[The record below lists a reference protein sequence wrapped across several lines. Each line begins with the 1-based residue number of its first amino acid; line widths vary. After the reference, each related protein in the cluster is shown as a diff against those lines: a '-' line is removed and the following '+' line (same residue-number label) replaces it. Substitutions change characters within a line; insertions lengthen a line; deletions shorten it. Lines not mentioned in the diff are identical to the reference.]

1 MRKGRF
7 IVIVLGSYGVGYME
21 DVPKVRP
28 QDLGAN
34 TCKHI
39 IDKIPELKLPN
50 LEKLGIMNALGE
62 NYGQMKMNPR
72 AVYGTSKLMHYGGDT
87 FLGHQEIMGTNP
99 KRPLI
104 KPFSHYI
111 DAVYDALISK
121 GYKVEKVGEK
131 LKYLWVDDCVAIGD
145 NMETDP
151 GQVYNVTTS
160 FQNITFEEELEIGKV
175 VREIVEVERV
185 IVFGGTMAT
194 VDSIKAAK
202 EEKKGKYI
210 GINAPK
216 SKVYEEGYM
225 VRHLG
230 YGIDPV
236 TQIPTILGE
245 NGIPVILIGK
255 VADIVSNDRGTNFTD
270 LVDTETIFGITLK
283 EIEKLETG
291 FMCVNIQETDLSG
304 HAENSE
310 RYAEILKIC
319 DKYIGKV
326 IEKISDEDILI
337 ITADHGNDPTIGHS
351 QHTREK
357 VPILIYRKNLDSI
370 NIGLRETMSDIGAT
384 VAEYFNVRLPE
395 NGKSFLKKIKT

>member
-1 MRKGRF
+1 MKKGRF
-7 IVIVLGSYGVGYME
+7 IVIVLDSYGVGYME

-28 QDLGAN
+28 QDLGSN

-39 IDKIPELKLPN
+39 IDKVPELKLPN

-62 NYGQMKMNPR
+62 NYGQMKINPQ

-87 FLGHQEIMGTNP
+87 FLGHQEIMGTKP

-104 KPFSHYI
+104 KPFSYYI
-111 DAVYDALISK
+111 DAVYDTLVSK

-160 FQNITFEEELEIGKV
+160 FQNITFEEELEIGKI

-185 IVFGGTMAT
+185 IVFGGTVAT
-194 VDSIKAAK
+194 IDSIKAAK
-202 EEKKGKYI
+202 EEKMGKYI

-236 TQIPTILGE
+236 TQVPAILGE
-245 NGIPVILIGK
+245 SCIPVILIGK
-255 VADIVSNDRGTNFTD
+255 VADIVFNDKGKSFTN
-270 LVDTETIFGITLK
+270 LVDTETIFEITLK
-283 EIEKLETG
+283 EMEKFETG
-291 FMCVNIQETDLSG
+291 FMCVNIQETDLAG

-319 DKYIGKV
+319 DKYIGKI

-357 VPILIYRKNLDSI
+357 VPILIYRRKLDSI

-395 NGKSFLKKIKT
+395 NGKSFLKKIKN